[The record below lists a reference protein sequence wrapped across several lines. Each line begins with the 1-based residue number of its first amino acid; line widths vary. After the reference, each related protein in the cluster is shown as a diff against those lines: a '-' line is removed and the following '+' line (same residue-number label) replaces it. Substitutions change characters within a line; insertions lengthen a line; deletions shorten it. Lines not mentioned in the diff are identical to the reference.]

1 MKLSVVKEEK
11 GGRIV
16 KVYKKVISSHSMEQV
31 VEFIKTLK
39 NVGKTVN
46 TSYVERFNLT
56 VRCCLCSLIRR
67 TLAAAKINAFVE

>member
-16 KVYKKVISSHSMEQV
+16 KVYKKEISSHSMEQV
-31 VEFIKTLK
+31 VEFIKTQK

-56 VRCCLCSLIRR
+56 LRCCLCSLIRR
-67 TLAAAKINAFVE
+67 NTGSSGD